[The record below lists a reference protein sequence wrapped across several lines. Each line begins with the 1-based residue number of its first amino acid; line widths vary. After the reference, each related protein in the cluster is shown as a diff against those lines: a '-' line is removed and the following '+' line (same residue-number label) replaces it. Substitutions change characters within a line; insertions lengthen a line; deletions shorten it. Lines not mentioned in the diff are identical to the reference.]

1 MYLTLCLDDQWVK
14 NALTPLSESSQI
26 ATMWLQ
32 KYFDAYGDKSPTT
45 EKEGRR
51 GGARAAERAGATKF
65 LLAAAPNRIVHNVCF
80 RRHEEVYQQ
89 YVNEMTIA
97 GRGAEGPEFKIV
109 SHNKFLE
116 LWRVIYPECTDRPGC
131 SIPGKCLFFFK
142 FAQTERM

>member
-1 MYLTLCLDDQWVK
+1 MYDLTLCLDDQWVK

-32 KYFDAYGDKSPTT
+32 KYFDAYGDKSPT
-45 EKEGRR
+45 EKGRI
-51 GGARAAERAGATKF
+51 K
-65 LLAAAPNRIVHNVCF
+65 LAITF
-80 RRHEEVYQQ
+80 RHEVYEQ

-97 GRGAEGPEFKIV
+97 ARGAEGPEFKIV
-109 SHNKFLE
+109 SQNKFLE

-131 SIPGKCLFFFK
+131 SIPGKCLFFLK

>member
-32 KYFDAYGDKSPTT
+32 KYFDAYGDKSPT
-45 EKEGRR
+45 EKGR
-51 GGARAAERAGATKF
+51 TK
-65 LLAAAPNRIVHNVCF
+65 LAITF
-80 RRHEEVYQQ
+80 RHEVYQQ